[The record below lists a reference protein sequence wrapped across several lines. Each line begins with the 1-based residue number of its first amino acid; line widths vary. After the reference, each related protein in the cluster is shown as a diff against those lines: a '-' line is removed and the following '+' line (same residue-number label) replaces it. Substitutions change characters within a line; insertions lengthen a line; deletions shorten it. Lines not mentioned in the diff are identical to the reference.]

1 MEGDKKYIELEAAKQ
16 AIMDYI
22 AGHTVSKFPT
32 SELCRASRM
41 GAEGAMYELELV
53 PAADVEEVKH
63 GEWISARP
71 SGGYDFYCSCCKEF
85 AITYEDSN
93 YREQYYLTDHCPNCG
108 AKMDGK

>member
-32 SELCRASRM
+32 SELCRASMM

-63 GEWISARP
+63 GQWEIVKGSN
-71 SGGYDFYCSCCKEF
+71 GKEKMVCTHCRHQQDLHSTF
-85 AITYEDSN
+85 AY
-93 YREQYYLTDHCPNCG
+93 CPNCG